1 MLKSIRIENFRGF
14 KTFELQQLGR
24 INLLVGTN
32 NSGKTSVLEAIQLLC
47 SPKNFEPL
55 YELMYNRGEYFLS
68 DDKTRHEF
76 DICHLFY
83 GHDIN
88 IGSQFSISG
97 LNNES
102 KEKLIVSLEVRNNSQ
117 TKPLTMLGDM
127 LDNITSLDEN
137 EGDSLQELDFKIEWI
152 HGEKEEAV
160 RFPLSYNSGLRTD
173 LIRRLRRDT
182 RYKTGT
188 QFVTSSSLTTDKMV
202 ELFDQVVLT
211 PNEELVLQALQTIEP
226 KIERI
231 ASISSPGIKNYT
243 ESRAGFAVRL
253 SPDHQR
259 IPIGSM
265 GDGIWR
271 MLGLALATVCA
282 SNGVLFVDEIDTGLH
297 FSTMSDMWKMIWETA
312 KRLNLQ
318 VFATTHNSDCWRSL
332 ASIAC
337 REDAT
342 EDGITIQRI
351 ERGKPKAIAFTE
363 KEIVIAA
370 EREIEVR

>member
-1 MLKSIRIENFRGF
+1 MLKSIKIENFRGF

-68 DDKTRHEF
+68 DDKARREF

-102 KEKLIVSLEVRNNSQ
+102 KEKLVISLEVRNNSQ

-152 HGEKEEAV
+152 HGEQEEAV
-160 RFPLSYNSGLRTD
+160 RFPVSLRN
-173 LIRRLRRDT
+173 RRIKSVRKPLLYDKGNLT
-182 RYKTGT
+182 A
-188 QFVTSSSLTTDKMV
+188 SSC
-202 ELFDQVVLT
+202 
-211 PNEELVLQALQTIEP
+211 
-226 KIERI
+226 
-231 ASISSPGIKNYT
+231 SP
-243 ESRAGFAVRL
+243 
-253 SPDHQR
+253 
-259 IPIGSM
+259 
-265 GDGIWR
+265 
-271 MLGLALATVCA
+271 
-282 SNGVLFVDEIDTGLH
+282 
-297 FSTMSDMWKMIWETA
+297 
-312 KRLNLQ
+312 
-318 VFATTHNSDCWRSL
+318 
-332 ASIAC
+332 
-337 REDAT
+337 
-342 EDGITIQRI
+342 
-351 ERGKPKAIAFTE
+351 
-363 KEIVIAA
+363 
-370 EREIEVR
+370 